1 VPSGNDEGISIG
13 GGGGGGSVVG
23 GNIVTLRLFT
33 VGAGVGRP
41 SVASCALC
49 DGRMIRLVP
58 LDLIMK

>member
-41 SVASCALC
+41 
-49 DGRMIRLVP
+49 
-58 LDLIMK
+58 